1 MLSRFATPKEI
12 KRAVT
17 GINDGSVDVVV
28 GTHRVLSKD
37 VQPKNLG
44 LMVIDEEQRFGVNHK
59 EKMKTLRNTVDVL
72 TLTATPIPRTLHMS
86 LSGIR
91 DISVLEEPPQD
102 RRPVQTYVIEY
113 DPQIIAEACLREI
126 ERHGQVFYLF
136 NNTHLIQE
144 KAEMLSDMLPGARIV
159 YAHGKMSERELE
171 SIIEAFIRKEADI
184 LVCTTIIES
193 GVDMPNVN
201 TIIVENSDRFGLSQL
216 YQLKGRVGRSDR
228 QAYAYITYQPE
239 KVLNEDAEK
248 RLAAIRDFTEL
259 GSGIKIALKDLEVR
273 GAGNLLGA
281 EQHGQMDVIGY
292 ELYCRMLD
300 EEIKKLSGTWEPE
313 VEDTVIKMSEDAYIS
328 PAYIPDDGQRMDV
341 YRHIQSIASKK
352 EREDLEDELTDRFGD
367 VPKEVTILAN
377 IAIIRHQASKLGF
390 ETVEIEKDT
399 ARLYYRP
406 GVSGAAA
413 AILMAGGD
421 KRFDGHI
428 MVYSLKKP
436 FLQYKPAPKD
446 QKEIVANV
454 AELLDL
460 MSEGGHA

>member
-1 MLSRFATPKEI
+1 MRNSTARWTSS
-12 KRAVT
+12 VT
-17 GINDGSVDVVV
+17 S
-28 GTHRVLSKD
+28 
-37 VQPKNLG
+37 
-44 LMVIDEEQRFGVNHK
+44 
-59 EKMKTLRNTVDVL
+59 
-72 TLTATPIPRTLHMS
+72 
-86 LSGIR
+86 
-91 DISVLEEPPQD
+91 
-102 RRPVQTYVIEY
+102 
-113 DPQIIAEACLREI
+113 
-126 ERHGQVFYLF
+126 
-136 NNTHLIQE
+136 
-144 KAEMLSDMLPGARIV
+144 
-159 YAHGKMSERELE
+159 
-171 SIIEAFIRKEADI
+171 SI
-184 LVCTTIIES
+184 
-193 GVDMPNVN
+193 
-201 TIIVENSDRFGLSQL
+201 
-216 YQLKGRVGRSDR
+216 
-228 QAYAYITYQPE
+228 
-239 KVLNEDAEK
+239 
-248 RLAAIRDFTEL
+248 
-259 GSGIKIALKDLEVR
+259 
-273 GAGNLLGA
+273 
-281 EQHGQMDVIGY
+281 
-292 ELYCRMLD
+292 D